1 MLFPDGDVN
10 GDISGD
16 DQSIISDHPSGGHN
30 DENSMDSDRG
40 GALNLVSNFDKTIN
54 PKQY

>member
-1 MLFPDGDVN
+1 MLSDGDIN

-16 DQSIISDHPSGGHN
+16 DQSIVSERPSGEHN

-54 PKQY
+54 L

>member
-1 MLFPDGDVN
+1 MSFPDGDIN

-16 DQSIISDHPSGGHN
+16 DQSINSERPSGEHN

-54 PKQY
+54 LAQY